1 MVNKAYQSIIED
13 MYRETVNELM
23 VEIREEIKAT
33 DVMEEESRQTVIKN
47 MVSDAMMN
55 VARYRTEDSK
65 TIRDVIDEMFEN

>member
-1 MVNKAYQSIIED
+1 MVNDAFQSIMKD

-23 VEIREEIKAT
+23 VEIHEEIRAA

-55 VARYRTEDSK
+55 VVRYRTEDSK
-65 TIRDVIDEMFEN
+65 TIRD